1 MTRLTKKEI
10 VESVPQK
17 GFFGHPKGLFTLF
30 FTEFWERF
38 SYYGMRAI
46 LVFYMYYEVS
56 QGGLGLSQPL
66 ALSIMSIYGSLVYM
80 SGIIGGWLADRVF
93 GTSKAVFY
101 GGIFIMLGHIALAIP
116 GNVAMFFVS
125 MVLIVIG
132 TGLLKPN
139 VSSVVGDIYAE
150 GDNRRDAGFSIFYM
164 GINMGGFLSPLISG
178 ELMKTNFHLGFGV
191 AAVGMFAGLVIFIAT
206 KKKNLGLAGT
216 QVQNPLAPEEK
227 KLMFSMSLVA
237 TTLLI
242 ILIVGSFLNTN
253 LHIGFSVTAVA
264 ILIGL
269 ITFIIVTKKK
279 LFSIFSILAVILAA
293 FTALV
298 LPKGWLT
305 FDSFIAIVGILGF
318 LIPTIYFIRMYRSP
332 KTNDVERSRI
342 IAYIPLFLASVMF
355 WAIQEQ
361 GSTILALYADKRT
374 DLNFMGIQISPA
386 WFQSFNPLFIIVFA
400 PVFAWLWVRLGNRQP
415 SIPQKFSFGLLFA
428 GLSFIV
434 ILLPGYFGG
443 TEALVNP
450 LWLVLS
456 IFLVVLGELCL
467 SPVGLSATTKLAPA
481 AFSAQTMSLWFLSNA
496 AAQAL
501 NAQLVKFYSPAT
513 EMLYFGIIGGTAIV
527 LSVLLFTISPII
539 QRFMKGVR

>member
-1 MTRLTKKEI
+1 MSQLTKKQV

-56 QGGLGLSQPL
+56 SGGLGLDKTVS
-66 ALSIMSIYGSLVYM
+66 LSIVSIYGSLVYM

-93 GTSKAVFY
+93 GTSKAIFY

-116 GNVAMFFVS
+116 GNITMFFVS
-125 MVLIVIG
+125 MILIVIG

-139 VSSVVGDIYAE
+139 VSSVVGDIYPE
-150 GDNRRDAGFSIFYM
+150 NDNRRDSGFSIFYM
-164 GINMGGFLSPLISG
+164 GINMGAFISPLISG
-178 ELMKTNFHLGFGV
+178 ALMKTSFHLGFGV
-191 AAVGMFAGLVIFIAT
+191 AAVGMFFGLLVFVLT

-216 QVQNPLAPEEK
+216 QVQNPLQPSEK
-227 KLMFSMSLVA
+227 KKV
-237 TTLLI
+237 
-242 ILIVGSFLNTN
+242 
-253 LHIGFSVTAVA
+253 
-264 ILIGL
+264 
-269 ITFIIVTKKK
+269 
-279 LFSIFSILAVILAA
+279 FSIFAIAAVVIGILVAIAI
-293 FTALV
+293 
-298 LPKGWLT
+298 PRGWLT
-305 FDSFIAIVGILGF
+305 FESFILIVGILGF
-318 LIPTIYFIRMYRSP
+318 LIPTVYFVVMYRSP

-342 IAYIPLFLASVMF
+342 IAFIPLFLAAVVF
-355 WAIQEQ
+355 WAIAEQ
-361 GSTILALYADKRT
+361 GATILAVYADTRT
-374 DLNFMGIQISPA
+374 NLNIFGYQISPA
-386 WFQSFNPLFIIVFA
+386 FFQSFNPLFIITMA
-400 PVFAWLWVRLGNRQP
+400 PVFAWLWMKLGDRQP
-415 SIPQKFSFGLLFA
+415 NIPQKFSLGLLFA

-443 TEALVNP
+443 TDTLVSP
-450 LWLVLS
+450 LWLILS
-456 IFLVVLGELCL
+456 IFMVVLGELCL

-501 NAQLVKFYSPAT
+501 NAQLVKLYTPES
-513 EMLYFGIIGGTAIV
+513 EMMYFGIIGGIAIII
-527 LSVLLFTISPII
+527 SILLFALSPVI